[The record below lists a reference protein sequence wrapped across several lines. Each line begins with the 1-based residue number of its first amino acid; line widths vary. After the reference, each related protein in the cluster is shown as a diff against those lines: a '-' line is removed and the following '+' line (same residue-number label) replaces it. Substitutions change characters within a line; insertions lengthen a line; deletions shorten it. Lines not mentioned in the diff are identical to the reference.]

1 MNKLIFLMIAVFLL
15 STYNADAQLDLGK
28 LKNKVKD
35 AVNNEK
41 SSGTSSSSHS
51 SSGESTEKKITKA
64 FEDPYEPH
72 KDNGKSTDAIHAN
85 HLKEIVF
92 SSTPIE
98 STIKS
103 FNIQGNAT
111 EAMLAKSFSLTD
123 DIYMMAY
130 FENSFYNQMMK
141 DKTALP
147 ENTYYTPR
155 IWFEVDGKMSGKKG
169 SNKFEKSM
177 GKYDFLEWTNLS
189 FPKYSL
195 TKFETFSQENPQ
207 LAFYSYVLPLLQTGE
222 NKVKVFVAFDV
233 IKYNGNGGPE
243 ATMSEEERTVYSPA
257 EPMATGEFTLNV
269 KNIEEV
275 KTLLVKSNFIPQA
288 AQKNPALENQIMKV
302 YNTGNTEDQAVK
314 VIITDSDWTI
324 SRDDFGII
332 LGRYVDA
339 KVVVTSTDPDSYII
353 WDKKI
358 EQPYAGGGQYSTKIV
373 LSNYTT
379 PSYSI
384 AKSLID

>member
-1 MNKLIFLMIAVFLL
+1 MNKLIFLMIAGFLL

-41 SSGTSSSSHS
+41 TTSSPSQSSGSST
-51 SSGESTEKKITKA
+51 TEKKIAKA
-64 FEDPYEPH
+64 FEDPFELH
-72 KDNGKSTDAIHAN
+72 KDNGTSTDAIHAN
-85 HLKEIVF
+85 HLKEVVF
-92 SSTPIE
+92 SGTPIE

-130 FENSFYNQMMK
+130 FERSFYNQMMK

-155 IWFEVDGKMSGKKG
+155 IWFEVNGKIIGKKG

-189 FPKYSL
+189 YPKYSL
-195 TKFETFSQENPQ
+195 TKFETFSPQNPQ

-243 ATMSEEERTVYSPA
+243 ANMTEEERTVYSPA

-269 KNIEEV
+269 NNIADV
-275 KTLLVKSNFIPQA
+275 KTLLVKNNFIPQA
-288 AQKNPALENQIMKV
+288 AQKSPALENQVMKV
-302 YNTGNTEDQAVK
+302 YNTGNNEDQAVK

-339 KVVVTSTDPDSYII
+339 KIVVTTSDPDSYII